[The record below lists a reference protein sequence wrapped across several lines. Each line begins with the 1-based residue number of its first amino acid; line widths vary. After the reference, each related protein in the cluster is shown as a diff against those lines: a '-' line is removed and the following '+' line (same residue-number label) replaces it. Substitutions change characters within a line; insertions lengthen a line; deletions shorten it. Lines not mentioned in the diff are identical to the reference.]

1 MVLIN
6 NLTVD
11 EINAALLHLQRSQ
24 SEVVGGEKGTTIQNI
39 TITNT
44 GGGSGNSGG
53 TVSQDWSPIID
64 ALESRINA
72 AEKATL
78 ELDKKAAENEQ
89 IDSAQTEQI
98 SSILEQLMSLS
109 SNGITSLQFDATNR
123 YLIIY
128 TEDGNTYDVQITSE
142 PITMTFDSTTNKLT
156 LVMGSQTQ
164 EVTLPY
170 INANQKGVAGGVAT
184 LDESGRVPYSQL
196 PESAMEFKGEWNAS
210 TNTPTLAD
218 GTGTNGD
225 FYICNVGG
233 TVNFG
238 TQAEPREVTF
248 VPNDRVIYNG
258 DSDLW
263 VKLPA
268 GQVASVNGQSGV
280 VELTSAD
287 IPYDSNA
294 QSPSVKDMLD
304 DLEPVDEVTVNN
316 MQSVTSNAVAQAIAS
331 ASNPEIIDDSTITN
345 CNNAYILGKSVVYK
359 ISRTASNAPSTSG
372 QLGNE
377 ITLVS
382 YTYYDSN
389 LGPICYQIAYLPLSR
404 SNNNMLTYCRVGR
417 PNISWG
423 NWEFLNNGE
432 INQKRDA
439 NEAYE
444 LGKSRVYT
452 IYTSTGT
459 NLPPTT
465 QGVARWLITSNA
477 NSDINVTQIAVG
489 SGSLI
494 SSSNIT
500 FYKAIYYRVGIYY
513 NGMQWSDWSALATKD
528 DLTSKSSDKQG
539 SWGILGGAAG
549 SDKTNFVDLIRTLTG
564 QNYGGGI
571 CGGSINTT
579 TTSCGIPA
587 GWYNFLYIPHRTG
600 IGSDNYN
607 YGNLLVF
614 PMTQTNTYFYKIQMS
629 GATILNAVRYGGT
642 QL

>member
-24 SEVVGGEKGTTIQNI
+24 NEVVGGEKGTTIQNI

-64 ALESRINA
+64 ALESRISA

-184 LDESGRVPYSQL
+184 LDENGRVPYSQL

-218 GTGTNGD
+218 GVGTNGD
-225 FYICNVGG
+225 FYVCNVGG

-238 TQAEPREVTF
+238 TQAEPREITF

-258 DSDLW
+258 DTDLW

-294 QSPSVKDMLD
+294 QSPSVKVKLD
-304 DLEPVDEVTVNN
+304 GLEPVDNVTSGV
-316 MQSVTSNAVAQAIAS
+316 MSPVTSNAVAQAIAGGGGTDI
-331 ASNPEIIDDSTITN
+331 AVYPTLADAEADLPNLNVGDFIATEQGGDGVTDAITDGDMR
-345 CNNAYILGKSVVYK
+345 AV
-359 ISRTASNAPSTSG
+359 
-372 QLGNE
+372 
-377 ITLVS
+377 
-382 YTYYDSN
+382 
-389 LGPICYQIAYLPLSR
+389 
-404 SNNNMLTYCRVGR
+404 
-417 PNISWG
+417 
-423 NWEFLNNGE
+423 
-432 INQKRDA
+432 
-439 NEAYE
+439 
-444 LGKSRVYT
+444 
-452 IYTSTGT
+452 
-459 NLPPTT
+459 
-465 QGVARWLITSNA
+465 TSNA
-477 NSDINVTQIAVG
+477 VYDALSSLGKQTLLYNGITYDGTTKSLSQSLKDFRYLYIGLRTNTEYDYILVPTDNISSGAVFTRTMMMSSSTG
-489 SGSLI
+489 LI
-494 SSSNIT
+494 SLPFSYQSTTKVTILSNTSFNCVSAWNNDNWILKV
-500 FYKAIYYRVGIYY
+500 YAI
-513 NGMQWSDWSALATKD
+513 
-528 DLTSKSSDKQG
+528 
-539 SWGILGGAAG
+539 WGI
-549 SDKTNFVDLIRTLTG
+549 S
-564 QNYGGGI
+564 
-571 CGGSINTT
+571 
-579 TTSCGIPA
+579 
-587 GWYNFLYIPHRTG
+587 
-600 IGSDNYN
+600 
-607 YGNLLVF
+607 
-614 PMTQTNTYFYKIQMS
+614 
-629 GATILNAVRYGGT
+629 
-642 QL
+642 

>member
-24 SEVVGGEKGTTIQNI
+24 NEVVGGEKGTTIQNI

-53 TVSQDWSPIID
+53 TVSQDWAPIID

-156 LVMGSQTQ
+156 LVMGSQTK

-170 INANQKGVAGGVAT
+170 INASQKGVAGGVAT
-184 LDESGRVPYSQL
+184 LDENGRVPYSQL

-218 GTGTNGD
+218 GVGTNGD
-225 FYICNVGG
+225 FYVCNVGG

-258 DSDLW
+258 DTDLW

-268 GQVASVNGQSGV
+268 GQVISVNGQSGV
-280 VELTSAD
+280 VELDAAD
-287 IPYDSNA
+287 IPYNSTL
-294 QSPSVKDMLD
+294 SVKDMID
-304 DLEPVDEVTVNN
+304 GLEPVDNVTLGE
-316 MQSVTSNAVAQAIAS
+316 MSAVTSNAVAQAIAGGGGTDI
-331 ASNPEIIDDSTITN
+331 A
-345 CNNAYILGKSVVYK
+345 VY
-359 ISRTASNAPSTSG
+359 P
-372 QLGNE
+372 
-377 ITLVS
+377 TLA
-382 YTYYDSN
+382 DAEADLAN
-389 LGPICYQIAYLPLSR
+389 LNVGDFIA
-404 SNNNMLTYCRVGR
+404 TEQGGDGVT
-417 PNISWG
+417 
-423 NWEFLNNGE
+423 
-432 INQKRDA
+432 DA
-439 NEAYE
+439 VTDGDLRA
-444 LGKSRVYT
+444 V
-452 IYTSTGT
+452 
-459 NLPPTT
+459 
-465 QGVARWLITSNA
+465 TSNA
-477 NSDINVTQIAVG
+477 VAQSLTGYQTELKRYSKNLTLNNSDVATYGYKSMSIPSDISNANVIAVNVYT
-489 SGSLI
+489 SAI
-494 SSSNIT
+494 SANNGFQITPIYCGAGTFYVTYYKPTSWAQTSIT
-500 FYKAIYYRVGIYY
+500 FTFTI
-513 NGMQWSDWSALATKD
+513 
-528 DLTSKSSDKQG
+528 
-539 SWGILGGAAG
+539 
-549 SDKTNFVDLIRTLTG
+549 
-564 QNYGGGI
+564 
-571 CGGSINTT
+571 
-579 TTSCGIPA
+579 
-587 GWYNFLYIPHRTG
+587 
-600 IGSDNYN
+600 
-607 YGNLLVF
+607 
-614 PMTQTNTYFYKIQMS
+614 TYLS
-629 GATILNAVRYGGT
+629 
-642 QL
+642 